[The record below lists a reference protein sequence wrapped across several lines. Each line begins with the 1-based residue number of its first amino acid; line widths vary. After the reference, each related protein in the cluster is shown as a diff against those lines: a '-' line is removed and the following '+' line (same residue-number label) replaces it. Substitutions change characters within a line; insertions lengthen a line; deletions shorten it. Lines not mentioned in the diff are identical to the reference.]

1 MKGSAN
7 NMLEAE
13 AQVTNTASR
22 RIGALIAAP
31 FVRAWRAVAG
41 VRPPLTR
48 ALTRTP
54 RPVDLRD
61 GELDEPWTA
70 DLESLRQATHLTDAD
85 RVPANVTRFP
95 R

>member
-1 MKGSAN
+1 MNES
-7 NMLEAE
+7 EE
-13 AQVTNTASR
+13 QVTHTTSR

-31 FVRAWRAVAG
+31 LVRAWRLVAG

-48 ALTRTP
+48 TLTRSP

-61 GELDEPWTA
+61 GERSEPWSA

-85 RVPANVTRFP
+85 RIPSNVTRFP